1 MFARSRTARLSRWG
15 LGWGLGLAAAGLAAL
30 FGSGAAGCAASNG
43 TCGGASLF
51 CDDSG
56 DLDANDGGNND
67 EAPILPGGE
76 GGKEGS
82 TCASK
87 CSSDLHSVTDCNG
100 VVTQT
105 CMGSNGCD
113 ISTGTCTNACQA
125 AVNNKQSIGCEYYA
139 TQMDQ
144 YSGPS
149 VCFVAFVANTWNTP
163 VKIGVDFNGQT
174 IANVQSFTW
183 TPVGFGPSITYSP
196 YNPQAGLPPGQVA
209 ILFLAGL
216 TGANPQCPKPTAL
229 GANAMLQGTGIGHS
243 FHVTTD
249 VPVVAYEMNPYG
261 GGNAAVTGAS
271 LLLPVSSWDTN
282 YIANTASP
290 YTVNGPSINIIA
302 AEDGTTV
309 TMLPSV
315 ALVGGNGLPSGAA
328 NTQVKF
334 NLKKGEQAQFI
345 QNADLVG
352 SVLQSN
358 KPIGLMAGNPCMNMP
373 QGTSFCDHGEQ
384 MIPPVRALGNEYV
397 GVMYRGRTSPNDPTI
412 WRLVGAVDGTTLTY
426 TPQIPGAPKTLKRG
440 QMVEFVTNTPFVVK
454 SQDDQHPYELF
465 DYMSGS
471 SWSMLA
477 DQSGY
482 GDPDF
487 SVIVPPQQYLNSYVI
502 MTDPS
507 YPETNLVII
516 RRKDQNDMFQDVTL
530 DCAGVLK
537 GWTKVGEYEFTR
549 PDLSTGDF
557 QPVGKCSNGRH
568 ELTSAAPFGVGV
580 WGWGTPKTGSFTA
593 NVSYSYPGGMNVQPI
608 NTVVIP
614 PTPN

>member
-1 MFARSRTARLSRWG
+1 MLDTTVRTRLS
-15 LGWGLGLAAAGLAAL
+15 LASLGLALAAIVA
-30 FGSGAAGCAASNG
+30 FISSGASGCASNDG
-43 TCGGASLF
+43 TCGGASVF
-51 CDDSG
+51 CDDG
-56 DLDANDGGNND
+56 GGADASDDGANND
-67 EAPILPGGE
+67 ETPILPGYDSGSNE
-76 GGKEGS
+76 GGQ
-82 TCASK
+82 CAAK

-105 CMGSNGCD
+105 CSGDNGCD
-113 ISTGTCTNACQA
+113 ISTATCTNACQA
-125 AVNNKQSIGCEYYA
+125 AVNNKQSVGCEYYA

-144 YSGPS
+144 YGGPT
-149 VCFVAFVANTWNTP
+149 VCFVAFVANTWNTA
-163 VKIGVDFNGQT
+163 VHINVDFNGQALSVGNFAK
-174 IANVQSFTW
+174 IPS
-183 TPVGFGPSITYSP
+183 GFGQSLTYQP
-196 YNPQAGLPPGQVA
+196 FNAQAGLAPGQVA
-209 ILFLAGL
+209 ILFLGG
-216 TGANPQCPKPTAL
+216 TQGANPECPAPTAM
-229 GANAMLQGTGIGHS
+229 GTAGMLQGTGIGHS
-243 FHVTTD
+243 FHITTD

-282 YIANTASP
+282 YVANTASP
-290 YTVNGPSINIIA
+290 DTVGGPSINVIA
-302 AEDGTTV
+302 AQDGTTV

-315 ALVGGNGLPSGAA
+315 ALTGGNGLPSGAA

-345 QNADLVG
+345 QQADLVG
-352 SVLQSN
+352 SILQSN

-373 QGTSFCDHGEQ
+373 QGTIFCDHGEQ
-384 MIPPVRALGNEYV
+384 MVPPVRALGSEYV

-412 WRLVGAVDGTTLTY
+412 WRVIGAVDGTTLTY
-426 TPQIPGAPKTLKRG
+426 TPQIAGAPKTLKRG
-440 QMVEFVTNTPFVVK
+440 QMVEFITGTPFVIK
-454 SQDDQHPYELF
+454 SQDDQHPFELF

-471 SWSMLA
+471 NWSQLA
-477 DQSGY
+477 KPNGY
-482 GDPDF
+482 GDPDL
-487 SVIVPPQQYLNSYVI
+487 SVIVPPQQYLSNYVI

-516 RRKDQNDMFQDVTL
+516 RRKDENGNFKDVTL
-530 DCAGVLK
+530 DCAGVLT

-557 QPVGKCSNGRH
+557 KPVGKCSNGRH
-568 ELTSAAPFGVGV
+568 ELKSDAPFGVGV
-580 WGWGTPKTGSFTA
+580 WGWGTPDTSSFTA